1 MKHRVSQELE
11 EMDVVGGVCESD
23 DYMGRSRRLPS
34 SLSAGSLLAV
44 WDAGAYGIV
53 LGSNYNFR
61 PLPAE
66 VMVTGQGWKV
76 IRRRETFDDLV
87 RLYDECD

>member
-1 MKHRVSQELE
+1 
-11 EMDVVGGVCESD
+11 MDVVGGVCESGD
-23 DYMGRSRRLPS
+23 FMGKNRRLPR
-34 SLSAGSLLAV
+34 LLPAGSLLAV
-44 WDAGAYGIV
+44 WDAGAYGTV
-53 LGSNYNFR
+53 LGSNYNLR
-61 PLPAE
+61 PRAAE